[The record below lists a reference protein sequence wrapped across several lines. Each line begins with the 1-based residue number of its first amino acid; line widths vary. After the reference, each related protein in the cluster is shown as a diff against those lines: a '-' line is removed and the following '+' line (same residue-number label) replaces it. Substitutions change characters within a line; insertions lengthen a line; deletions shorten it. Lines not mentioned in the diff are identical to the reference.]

1 VFSPARDI
9 RLDYSKPQVREHY
22 LNTLREAC
30 RRYDLDGVELDWL
43 RSPKLFRTREVDP
56 ATITAFVTEARA
68 ILDALAKTRGHP
80 LRLVSRVPDSP
91 EGARSI
97 GLDVEAWLK
106 QGLLD
111 AVIAGN
117 GGMFSGLDLEAW
129 VALAHRYQT
138 PVYGSLERMKIR
150 KSFSRYGT
158 PETLRAAAA
167 TLWEK
172 GADGLY
178 FFNFYHRDEMPMF
191 DELGDRARLAEL
203 PKEYFCDMDMRNGP
217 WSSLGDAQLLQV
229 KPGTPATVH
238 LVIADD
244 PAKAREAT
252 LEIIF
257 KDEGE
262 AGPPAITLN
271 GQQIKEL
278 KATRTESG
286 CTLTHSFAGLR
297 TALKTGTNDFTFT
310 SAANV
315 TVTSLSVRIVP

>member
-1 VFSPARDI
+1 
-9 RLDYSKPQVREHY
+9 
-22 LNTLREAC
+22 
-30 RRYDLDGVELDWL
+30 
-43 RSPKLFRTREVDP
+43 
-56 ATITAFVTEARA
+56 
-68 ILDALAKTRGHP
+68 
-80 LRLVSRVPDSP
+80 
-91 EGARSI
+91 
-97 GLDVEAWLK
+97 
-106 QGLLD
+106 
-111 AVIAGN
+111 
-117 GGMFSGLDLEAW
+117 
-129 VALAHRYQT
+129 
-138 PVYGSLERMKIR
+138 MKIR

-178 FFNFYHRDEMPMF
+178 FFNFYLRDEIPML

-217 WSSLGDAQLLQV
+217 WSSLGDAQLLHV
-229 KPGTPATVH
+229 KPGNPATVQ

-262 AGPPAITLN
+262 AAPPGITLN

-278 KATRTESG
+278 KTTRTESG
-286 CTLTHSFAGLR
+286 FTLTLSSA
-297 TALKTGTNDFTFT
+297 ALKSALKRGTNNFTFT
-310 SAANV
+310 SAASV
-315 TVTSLSVRIVP
+315 TVTSLSVRVLP

>member
-1 VFSPARDI
+1 
-9 RLDYSKPQVREHY
+9 
-22 LNTLREAC
+22 
-30 RRYDLDGVELDWL
+30 
-43 RSPKLFRTREVDP
+43 
-56 ATITAFVTEARA
+56 
-68 ILDALAKTRGHP
+68 
-80 LRLVSRVPDSP
+80 VPDSP
-91 EGARSI
+91 EGARFI

-117 GGMFSGLDLEAW
+117 GVMFSGLDLEAW
-129 VALAHRYQT
+129 VAIAHRYHT

-150 KSFSRYGT
+150 KSFSRFGT
-158 PETLRAAAA
+158 SETLRAAAA

-178 FFNFYHRDEMPMF
+178 FFNFYLRDEIPML

-217 WSSLGDAQLLQV
+217 WSSLGDAQLLHV
-229 KPGTPATVH
+229 KPGTPATVQ

-257 KDEGE
+257 KDEGDT
-262 AGPPAITLN
+262 GPPAITLN
-271 GQQIKEL
+271 GQPLNEL

-297 TALKTGTNDFTFT
+297 PALKPGTNDFTFT

-315 TVTSLSVRIVP
+315 TVTSLSMRIVP

>member
-1 VFSPARDI
+1 M
-9 RLDYSKPQVREHY
+9 
-22 LNTLREAC
+22 
-30 RRYDLDGVELDWL
+30 
-43 RSPKLFRTREVDP
+43 
-56 ATITAFVTEARA
+56 
-68 ILDALAKTRGHP
+68 
-80 LRLVSRVPDSP
+80 
-91 EGARSI
+91 

-106 QGLLD
+106 KGLLD

-117 GGMFSGLDLEAW
+117 GVMFSGLDLEAW
-129 VALAHRYQT
+129 VALAHRHHT
-138 PVYGSLERMKIR
+138 PVYGSLERMKVR

-158 PETLRAAAA
+158 PETLRAAVA

-178 FFNFYHRDEMPMF
+178 FFNFYLRDEIPML

-217 WSSLGDAQLLQV
+217 WSSLGDAQLLHA
-229 KPGTPATVH
+229 KPSTPATVQ

-257 KDEGE
+257 KDEGDTD
-262 AGPPAITLN
+262 APAITLN

-278 KATRTESG
+278 KTTRTESG
-286 CTLTHSFAGLR
+286 FTLTHSFE
-297 TALKTGTNDFTFT
+297 ALKSALKRGTNNFTFT
-310 SAANV
+310 SAASV
-315 TVTSLSVRIVP
+315 TVTSLSVRVLP